1 MKKLLIIIG
10 LFISSISYSQ
20 SKQDTIAILN
30 REISYIVQQ
39 NNQLRQ
45 NNTVLNQRV
54 HELFMTNLR
63 LVQDSTI
70 SHERIINL
78 LDKK

>member
-20 SKQDTIAILN
+20 SKQDSIAILN

-45 NNTVLNQRV
+45 NNIVLNQRV
-54 HELFMTNLR
+54 HELFMSNLR